1 MAPPLEFAEVDTPIG
16 TFRVVYDG
24 RSVKAVD
31 LLERGLPQSA
41 IPDGAIEHAGTLPV
55 GSPPR
60 QLHEYFSGK
69 RRSFDVDVDPLGGA
83 PFDRTVWSTLAAVPS
98 GSTVSYAEL
107 ARRAG
112 HPGAARAVGGSMRRN
127 PVPIIVPCH
136 RVVGEDGTL
145 TGFGL
150 GLWRK
155 RWLLDKEGSWPL
167 RTKSA
172 EGPVHPNQ
180 RTLDR
185 ATHRPRPAKA

>member
-16 TFRVVYDG
+16 TFRVVYEG
-24 RSVKAVD
+24 RSVKSVD
-31 LLERGLPQSA
+31 LLERGLPQSP
-41 IPDGAIEHAGTLPV
+41 IPEGATEHAGSLPP

-60 QLHEYFSGK
+60 QLREYFAGK
-69 RRSFDVDVDPLGGA
+69 RQAFEVVVEPFSGA
-83 PFDRTVWSTLAAVPS
+83 PFDRDVWSALAAVPS
-98 GSTVSYAEL
+98 GSTVSYGEL

-155 RWLLDKEGSWPL
+155 RWLLDKEGAWPL
-167 RTKSA
+167 RARSA
-172 EGPVHPNQ
+172 EGPAHPHQ
-180 RTLDR
+180 QTLER
-185 ATHRPRPAKA
+185 ATHRPRPAKT

>member
-31 LLERGLPQSA
+31 LLERGLPQNP
-41 IPDGAIEHAGTLPV
+41 IPGGAVRREGALPT

-60 QLHEYFSGK
+60 QFREYFSGK
-69 RRSFDVDVDPLGGA
+69 RKTFDVAVE
-83 PFDRTVWSTLAAVPS
+83 PFDGAAFDRDVWSALAAVPS
-98 GSTVSYAEL
+98 GSTVSYGEL

-167 RTKSA
+167 KARSA
-172 EGPVHPNQ
+172 EGPTNPHQ

-185 ATHRPRPAKA
+185 PGPKARAARP